1 MTAAPTAALF
11 FLFAQRVA
19 GADTLWSVWEGQP
32 ILAEFTVA
40 RCFVIGAVGAAIG
53 AIAESLPVRLDDN
66 LTVSITSGAA
76 MAFLPALLPI

>member
-1 MTAAPTAALF
+1 
-11 FLFAQRVA
+11 
-19 GADTLWSVWEGQP
+19 
-32 ILAEFTVA
+32 
-40 RCFVIGAVGAAIG
+40 VIRAIWICTIGAAIG